1 MQNLSNHRRFSP
13 IHHFFLTP
21 LLITLFVWSIVYC
34 VQNGFSFAT
43 IYFLVGSFILNLI
56 TLISRSYALKNQ
68 DRIIRIEMR
77 FRYFELTGN
86 SFSDKEKHLKMGQI
100 IALRFAGDNE
110 LAELTEKAISDN
122 LTSNQIK
129 IAIKNWLADNNRV

>member
-34 VQNGFSFAT
+34 VQNGFSFPT

-86 SFSDKEKHLKMGQI
+86 SFSDKEKHLKIDCPQKVRHYLGVF
-100 IALRFAGDNE
+100 LWK
-110 LAELTEKAISDN
+110 EKSSMIMHLN
-122 LTSNQIK
+122 MN
-129 IAIKNWLADNNRV
+129 V